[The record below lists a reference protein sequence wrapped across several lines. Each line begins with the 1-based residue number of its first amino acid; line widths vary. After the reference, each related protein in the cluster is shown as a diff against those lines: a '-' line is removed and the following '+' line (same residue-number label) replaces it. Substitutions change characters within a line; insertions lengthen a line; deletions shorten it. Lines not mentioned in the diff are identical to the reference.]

1 MARWWAQAQMTA
13 KTCRSEPSLTE
24 GPVVCQRLRPF
35 SFHPSA
41 PTDQE
46 FSIMASNS
54 ATRRVSS
61 FTDLK
66 VVYAE
71 MTATPEF
78 QAAFGDPL
86 GLSIVEP
93 GEQPGEYEMPEPF
106 AAQAECGGIIATI
119 FDLFTGT
126 RLEPLAAEIAWGF
139 VNSFHFVA
147 GKLER
152 REDSFAAE
160 VGDLARNPDMSEIYN
175 NELEE
180 KQLLCQSVAEQR
192 EAIECMRDYA
202 AEMYRA
208 QSGWPWSPARGS
220 KASSASS
227 ASQIAAIDFLRAR
240 ELATREKHLPRGPI
254 VVFSGPAVWHDWE
267 ALWAKLDEIKLRVP
281 HMTLVTTGQRK
292 GADAIAAA
300 WAARAENNVP
310 LVAYGLY
317 GNGRKTAF
325 TRNRKLAELKPVEAL
340 LCEGSG
346 LQANLYQT
354 LRQANGPIHAF
365 RKVDQTS
372 DTAVRRMRA

>member
-1 MARWWAQAQMTA
+1 
-13 KTCRSEPSLTE
+13 
-24 GPVVCQRLRPF
+24 
-35 SFHPSA
+35 
-41 PTDQE
+41 
-46 FSIMASNS
+46 MASS
-54 ATRRVSS
+54 PTPRSVAS
-61 FTDLK
+61 FPDLK
-66 VVYAE
+66 DLYAE

-78 QAAFGDPL
+78 HAAFGDPL
-86 GLSIVEP
+86 ALSIVEL

-106 AAQAECGGIIATI
+106 AAQAECGGIVAAL

-152 REDSFAAE
+152 REDALAAE
-160 VGDLARNPDMSEIYN
+160 VGDLARHPDMSEIYN
-175 NELEE
+175 SELEE
-180 KQLLCQSVAEQR
+180 KQLLCQSTAEQR
-192 EAIECMRDYA
+192 GAIECMRDYA

-220 KASSASS
+220 RASSASS
-227 ASQIAAIDFLRAR
+227 ASQIAALDFLRAR
-240 ELATREKHLPRGPI
+240 ELESREKHLPRGPI
-254 VVFSGPAVWHDWE
+254 VVFSGPAQWHDWE
-267 ALWAKLDEIKLRVP
+267 ALWGKLDEIKARVP

-300 WAARAENNVP
+300 WAARSENSVP

-317 GNGRKTAF
+317 GNSRKAPF

-346 LQANLYQT
+346 LQANLYQV
-354 LRQANGPIHAF
+354 LHRAGVPIHAF
-365 RKVDQTS
+365 SKTDQTPDS
-372 DTAVRRMRA
+372 AVRRMRA

>member
-1 MARWWAQAQMTA
+1 MTS
-13 KTCRSEPSLTE
+13 TL
-24 GPVVCQRLRPF
+24 
-35 SFHPSA
+35 H
-41 PTDQE
+41 
-46 FSIMASNS
+46 
-54 ATRRVSS
+54 TRNVDR
-61 FTDLK
+61 FADLK
-66 VVYAE
+66 TLYAE

-86 GLSIVEP
+86 AVSIIQPGEEP
-93 GEQPGEYEMPEPF
+93 GEHDMPEPF
-106 AAQAECGGIIATI
+106 AAQAECGGVIAAI

-126 RLEPLAAEIAWGF
+126 RLEPLGAEIAWGF

-152 REDSFAAE
+152 REDAIALE
-160 VGDLARNPDMSEIYN
+160 LGDLARHPDMSEVYN

-180 KQLLCQSVAEQR
+180 KQLLCQSLAEQR
-192 EAIECMRDYA
+192 AAIECMRDYA
-202 AEMYRA
+202 AEMYRV

-227 ASQIAAIDFLRAR
+227 ASQIAALDFLRAR
-240 ELATREKHLPRGPI
+240 ELAAREKHSPRGPV
-254 VVFSGPAVWHDWE
+254 VVFSGPAQWHDWE
-267 ALWAKLDEIKLRVP
+267 TLWARLDEIKARVP

-300 WAARAENNVP
+300 WAARPENSVP

-317 GNGRKTAF
+317 GSGRKTAF

-346 LQANLYQT
+346 LQANLYQV
-354 LRQANGPIHAF
+354 LREANVPIHAF
-365 RKVDQTS
+365 RKADQIA
-372 DTAVRRMRA
+372 DTVVPRMRA